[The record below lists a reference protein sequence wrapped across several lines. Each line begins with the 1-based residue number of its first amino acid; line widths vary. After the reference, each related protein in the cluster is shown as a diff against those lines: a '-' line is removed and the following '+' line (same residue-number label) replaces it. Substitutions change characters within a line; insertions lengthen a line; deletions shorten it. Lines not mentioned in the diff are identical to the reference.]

1 MRHQTARVENEE
13 VSDMDSQSS
22 KGQRTK
28 KNYTEKVQLY
38 SFKCKCKM
46 LKMEKWKKFNSK
58 ITKQH
63 KTNSR
68 IVNVAVIHFIYL
80 VTV

>member
-1 MRHQTARVENEE
+1 
-13 VSDMDSQSS
+13 
-22 KGQRTK
+22 
-28 KNYTEKVQLY
+28 
-38 SFKCKCKM
+38 M